1 MIGILKI
8 LFIGEGGVGKTSLLR
23 RYTWNTFDENM
34 KLTVG
39 VDFAA
44 KNIEYGDWKATLQIW
59 DLAGQIRFRDLAMSY
74 FRGARLAIAVFD
86 ISSRYTMERLDD
98 WIMYLK
104 QSMTDCPIVIVGN
117 KADLREVYERSRP
130 LVTLQEGIEYAARYS
145 APFVEASAK
154 DGDGVHEIFEIVTQI
169 LAERY
174 PTPESAARTF

>member
-23 RYTWNTFDENM
+23 RYTWNTFDDNM

-44 KNIEYGDWKATLQIW
+44 KNIEHGDWKATLQIW

-74 FRGARLAIAVFD
+74 FKGARLAIAVFD

-98 WIMYLK
+98 WIMHLK
-104 QSMTDCPIVIVGN
+104 QSVRDCPIVVVGN
-117 KADLREVYERSRP
+117 KADLRTVYGRSQP

-145 APFVEASAK
+145 APFVDASAK
-154 DGDGVHEIFEIVTQI
+154 DGDGVQEIFEIVTQI

-174 PTPESAARTF
+174 PTPESAARNF

>member
-98 WIMYLK
+98 WIRHLK
-104 QSMTDCPIVIVGN
+104 QSVTDCPIIIVGN
-117 KADLREVYERSRP
+117 KADLRTAFGRSRP

-145 APFVEASAK
+145 APFIEASAK
-154 DGDGVHEIFEIVTQI
+154 DGDGVKEIFEIVTQI

>member
-44 KNIEYGDWKATLQIW
+44 KNIEYGEWKATLQIW

-98 WIMYLK
+98 WIRHLK
-104 QSMTDCPIVIVGN
+104 QSVTDCPIVIVGN
-117 KADLREVYERSRP
+117 KADLRRAYGRSRP

-154 DGDGVHEIFEIVTQI
+154 AGDGVQEIFEIVTQI
-169 LAERY
+169 LSERY